1 MPWAQQYKLM
11 RTHLVSSDTNFER
24 YKRKEQTV
32 EKKMENQDT
41 ESKCEKEKE
50 VAGNIAP
57 AEGGGVTDSGV
68 IPTQSNTPR
77 TGDSGEID
85 TKSKVQADIS
95 KSSAVLATRK

>member
-32 EKKMENQDT
+32 DQDA

-50 VAGNIAP
+50 VAGSIAS
-57 AEGGGVTDSGV
+57 AEGGVVTDSGV

-95 KSSAVLATRK
+95 KSSAVLVTRK